1 MKNKKIVFYTLYKE
15 DTKTND
21 LKCISQF
28 NTLDEISEHLNI
40 KKSTLKSEISQ
51 KKKIKDNFII
61 YRDYLLESELI

>member
-28 NTLDEISEHLNI
+28 DNLDDISEHLNI

-51 KKKIKDNFII
+51 KKKIKDLYFI
-61 YRDYLLESELI
+61 YKDYILSNEI

>member
-28 NTLDEISEHLNI
+28 DSLDDISKHLNI

-51 KKKIKDNFII
+51 KKKIKDLYFI
-61 YRDYLLESELI
+61 YKDYILSSEI